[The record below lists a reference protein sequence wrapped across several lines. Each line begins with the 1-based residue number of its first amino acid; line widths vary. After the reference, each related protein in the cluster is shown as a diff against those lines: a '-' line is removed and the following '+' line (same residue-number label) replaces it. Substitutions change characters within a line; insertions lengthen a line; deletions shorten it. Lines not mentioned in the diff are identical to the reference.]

1 MISKKFPMLLRKAG
15 VVLSLATAHVA
26 MAGVTIDQVPL
37 SAGENVPAN
46 LLLTPSV
53 EYPTII
59 SVANLGDYSAG
70 STYTGY
76 FNSEKCYKYS
86 YSATESERHFYPY
99 GAASSH
105 ACGNTSNSTNQL
117 WSGNYLNWATTQ
129 TIDPFRKALTGG
141 YRVKDTPTETWLEK
155 ARHDRSSLFPDR
167 RLPASGNSSST
178 VIAATPFYST
188 GAGGGTRVNFLTTRI
203 QGLGNK
209 IRVVLG
215 GNDFSKTVVEYDP
228 SVHGVSSDL
237 RTDRVYELSV
247 RVKVCVS
254 GLLEDNCKQY
264 GSNYKPEGLIQE
276 YSEKLRFSIFGY
288 LNNSNVLKDGGV
300 LRSNQKYVGPRRFA
314 PDENPTNPWVSNS
327 NAEWSSTDGT
337 FVANPNANE
346 ASATTGTSPAITN
359 SGVINYLNKFGQLTT
374 QSHKSFDP
382 VSELYYSA
390 RRYLRNQG
398 PVASYSTLNASST
411 TAYAEADGF
420 PVVTSWNDPYQF
432 WCQPAAILGI
442 GDIYTHR
449 DKNLPGNPTDRRTDE
464 PAVPSEV
471 SDDTSINVWN
481 ATRKVLDLESL
492 TTVSPAQFSGRQNSA
507 YIAGMAYDNLTLD
520 QRSDLRGKQT
530 ARTYWVDVRE
540 NQTLESKRTNQYWLA
555 TKYGGF
561 YVPTD
566 YDPYGRNTALPNEW
580 WTNTGEA
587 ALSTGDARPR
597 NFFVASDAAAMV
609 TSLKAAF
616 KQLTD
621 DPNGR
626 SGVALTANSTRLDIG
641 TQVFQS
647 IYKTDK
653 LDGDLVAYPVNTSTG
668 LVGAASWSASSKFPT
683 WSSRKVYINGL
694 VKNGSDSFYALNGL
708 TNAKKMSATGIST
721 VGKVNYILGDRTG
734 EGTTYRLRSSLLGT
748 IVNSQPV
755 LVGASK
761 SFSASNRTPVL
772 YVGSNDGMLHGFNAK
787 TGEETFAFIPKSV
800 LPGTTALNGSQTLED
815 FPNLNYSH
823 QFFVDGELTVADA
836 KDGSTWKTVLV
847 GTLGAGGKAVFAL
860 DVTDPGNVKF
870 LWEKNIAD
878 TDGAAKLGNNLGK
891 PVIAQVASGVWRV
904 LVGNGP
910 NSSGDRAQ
918 LIMFDL
924 FTGAATALDT
934 EADGN
939 NGLAVPNV
947 WDSDGDGYYD
957 TAYAGDLNGNLWR
970 FRNLGGTP
978 TVAKLF
984 QAVDGSGIAQPITT
998 APLVAKQPVTN
1009 TTWVFFGTGKYL
1021 SSTDLSN
1028 TQTQTW
1034 YGLVD
1039 GGSLVTRSQLAA
1051 RTGVQD
1057 FAFNA
1062 TFKTRI
1068 IPEGSDLGTN
1078 EKGWYIDLPVSKE
1091 RMVLPNLMFGSVLI
1105 GTTRIPDASDRCAP
1119 SGSGFIMFINPF
1131 TGGRLS
1137 TSFVDISGPEGV
1149 PDGKFTDADK
1159 QRVGDNLVSPS
1170 GIGTADAPY
1179 NPIFIQDSM
1188 LFNKENT
1195 EIGSLKVNAGRTVRR
1210 TSWRELRRP

>member
-1 MISKKFPMLLRKAG
+1 MISRKFPMLLRKAG
-15 VVLSLATAHVA
+15 VVLSLATAQVVL
-26 MAGVTIDQVPL
+26 AGVTIDQVPL

-59 SVANLGDYSAG
+59 SVANLGNYSAS

-76 FNSEKCYKYS
+76 FDSEKCYKYS
-86 YSATESERHFYPY
+86 YSDTESERHFYPY

-105 ACGNTSNSTNQL
+105 ACSNTSNSANQL

-141 YRVKDTPTETWLEK
+141 YRVKDTATETWLEK

-167 RLPASGNSSST
+167 SLPASGNSSST
-178 VIAATPFYST
+178 VVAATPFYST
-188 GAGGGTRVNFLTTRI
+188 GSGGTRVNFLTTRV

-209 IRVVLG
+209 IKIVLG
-215 GNDFSKTVVEYDP
+215 GNDFSQTVVAYDP
-228 SVHGVSSDL
+228 SVHGVTTNLSTS
-237 RTDRVYELSV
+237 RVYELSV

-288 LNNSNVLKDGGV
+288 LNNSDVLKDGGV

-314 PDENPTNPWVSNS
+314 PDENPVNPWVSNS
-327 NAEWSSTDGT
+327 SAEWSSSNGT
-337 FVANPNANE
+337 FVQNPNASE

-390 RRYLRNQG
+390 RRYLKNQG

-432 WCQPAAILGI
+432 WCQPSAILGI

-471 SDDTSINVWN
+471 SADTSIDVWN
-481 ATRKVLDLESL
+481 ATRKVLDLEGL

-507 YIAGMAYDNLTLD
+507 YIAGMAYENLTLD
-520 QRSDLRGKQT
+520 QRSDLRGKQI

-561 YVPTD
+561 YVPTV
-566 YDPYGRNTALPNEW
+566 YDPYGRTDALPSEW

-621 DPNGR
+621 DPKGR

-641 TQVFQS
+641 TRVFQS
-647 IYKTDK
+647 VYKTDK
-653 LDGDLVAYPVNTSTG
+653 LDGDLVAYPVDPTSG

-708 TNAKKMSATGIST
+708 NDAKKMSATGIST
-721 VGKVNYILGDRTG
+721 VGKVNYILGNRTG
-734 EGTTYRLRSSLLGT
+734 EGTTYRQRSSVLGT

-772 YVGSNDGMLHGFNAK
+772 YVGANDGMLHGFNAE

-800 LPGTTALNGSQTLED
+800 LPGTTALNGGQTLED

-878 TDGAAKLGNNLGK
+878 MDGAAKLGNNLGK

-904 LVGNGP
+904 VVGNGP

-957 TAYAGDLNGNLWR
+957 TAYAGDLNGNMWR

-978 TVAKLF
+978 TVSKLF
-984 QAVDGSGIAQPITT
+984 QAVDGSGIPQPITV

-1009 TTWVFFGTGKYL
+1009 KTWVFFGTGKYL

-1051 RTGVQD
+1051 RTGVAD

-1068 IPEGSDLGTN
+1068 IPEGADLGAD

-1091 RMVLPNLMFGSVLI
+1091 RMVLPNLMFGSVLV

-1131 TGGRLS
+1131 TGGRLPAL
-1137 TSFVDISGPEGV
+1137 FVDISGPDGV
-1149 PDGKFTDADK
+1149 PDGEFTDADK
-1159 QRVGDNLVSPS
+1159 QTVGDNLVSPS

-1179 NPIFIQDSM
+1179 NPIFIQDKM